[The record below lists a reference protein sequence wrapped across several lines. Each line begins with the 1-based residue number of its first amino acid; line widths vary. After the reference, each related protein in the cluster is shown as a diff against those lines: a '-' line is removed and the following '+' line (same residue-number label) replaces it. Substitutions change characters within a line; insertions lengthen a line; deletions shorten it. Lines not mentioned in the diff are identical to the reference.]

1 MTDKPRVIL
10 DANATMVANG
20 SVQLKDLNGRVT
32 RADRFEAPPD
42 FRDAF
47 VQSLRMAT
55 EDAKRI
61 VPPPR

>member
-20 SVQLKDLNGRVT
+20 SVQLKDSNGRVT
-32 RADRFEAPPD
+32 RAGRSEAPPD